1 MAERTEELYMPR
13 EFPLRRKEQNSCH
26 QNRRI
31 KKDASKRN
39 GVMKQATLDRVF
51 WITMMNRPIL

>member
-1 MAERTEELYMPR
+1 MPR